1 MTSGSDTANR
11 DAGGRLL
18 VEAVP
23 AEELAA
29 RFGTPLYVISE
40 SALRANVRA
49 WQRALEAAWPHGDAR
64 VLVSLKANPSIAL
77 RRILNEEAAGC
88 DVFGQSELEIALR
101 AGVPPE
107 LISVNGS
114 TKPAALIARA
124 IEAGARLTVDS
135 LEELAAAGEAAREA
149 GKTARVRLRLRPDL
163 TDVTTVSE
171 FTEAESLGLV
181 SDAYKPGIP
190 HADLVDGLPTVDLD
204 GIDLCGLHAHLGRHT
219 ADVAPFRLHARRM
232 GVLTGELRDILD
244 G

>member
-88 DVFGQSELEIALR
+88 DVFGQAELEIALR
-101 AGVPPE
+101 AGVPPQ

-124 IEAGARLTVDS
+124 IEAGA
-135 LEELAAAGEAAREA
+135 
-149 GKTARVRLRLRPDL
+149 
-163 TDVTTVSE
+163 
-171 FTEAESLGLV
+171 
-181 SDAYKPGIP
+181 
-190 HADLVDGLPTVDLD
+190 PT
-204 GIDLCGLHAHLGRHT
+204 
-219 ADVAPFRLHARRM
+219 
-232 GVLTGELRDILD
+232 
-244 G
+244 